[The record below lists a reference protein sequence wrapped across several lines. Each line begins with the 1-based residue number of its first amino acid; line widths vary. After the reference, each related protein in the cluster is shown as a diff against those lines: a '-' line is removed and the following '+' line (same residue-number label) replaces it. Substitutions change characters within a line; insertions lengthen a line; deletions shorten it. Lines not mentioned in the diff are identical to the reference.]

1 MINIDLA
8 LKTILAQLNPLR
20 SEISPASST
29 ILGTF
34 IAEDVYADFA
44 SPPFDKSIVDG
55 FAVKIED
62 LEKHNW
68 ELPLGCE
75 IPANANGPIELPS
88 GTTAEIMTGAP
99 IPIGADAVIAKEQ
112 CNHLGMRIQFQRLA
126 CKKGMNILPMGK
138 EYQQGELLL
147 KAGTKITPQRA
158 GILAA
163 CGKTSVMAQP
173 AP

>member
-8 LKTILAQLNPLR
+8 LKTILEQINPLR
-20 SEISPASST
+20 SEITPASST
-29 ILGTF
+29 MLGTC
-34 IAEDVYADFA
+34 IAEDVYADIA

-55 FAVKIED
+55 FALRISD
-62 LEKHNW
+62 LEKNNW

-75 IPANANGPIELPS
+75 IPANSNGPIELPLE
-88 GTTAEIMTGAP
+88 TTSEIMTGAP
-99 IPIGADAVIAKEQ
+99 IPYGADAVIAKEQ
-112 CNHLGMRIQFQRLA
+112 CTHLGMRIQFQRLT

-163 CGKTSVMAQP
+163 CGLSLIHI
-173 AP
+173 